1 MSKFAI
7 TLTKGND
14 RKVIYMCDDK
24 DEALA
29 KGNEILPTL
38 MRGSG
43 TLSCIQAEFDADN
56 NIIGGK
62 YKLIDSWIWGDIMAK
77 RKVFPK
83 KNN

>member
-14 RKVIYMCDDK
+14 RKVLYMSEDK

-62 YKLIDSWIWGDIMAK
+62 YRLIDSWI
-77 RKVFPK
+77 
-83 KNN
+83 

>member
-1 MSKFAI
+1 MSKFAV

-14 RKVIYMCDDK
+14 RKVLYICDDK
-24 DEALA
+24 NEALN

-38 MRGSG
+38 MNSSG

-62 YKLIDSWIWGDIMAK
+62 YKLIDSWI
-77 RKVFPK
+77 
-83 KNN
+83 